1 MIYLNCIAVFNKD
14 CSKLLMCVRR
24 KEPYKGLSNL
34 VGGKVEPGE
43 DGMDAAYRE
52 LYEETTITRDDI
64 KLTHLLDFVY
74 RLDDTT
80 VEVYVGRLN
89 KDVEVAG
96 DENELYWSE
105 PDCDFFDMT
114 RYAGEGNIGHMMEH
128 IKMAKD
134 RVLSLEKSE
143 NDVIE

>member
-1 MIYLNCIAVFNKD
+1 MNNLNCIAVFNKD
-14 CSKLLMCVRR
+14 CTRLLMCVRR
-24 KEPYKGLSNL
+24 KDPYKGLSYL

-52 LYEETTITRDDI
+52 LFEETSITREDI
-64 KLTHLLDFVY
+64 RLTHLLDFVY
-74 RLDDTT
+74 LLDDTT

-89 KDVEVAG
+89 KDVEVCG
-96 DENELYWSE
+96 DENDLYWSE
-105 PDCDFFDMT
+105 LDCDFFDMN

-134 RVLSLEKSE
+134 RVLSLEE
-143 NDVIE
+143 

>member
-1 MIYLNCIAVFNKD
+1 MNYLNCIAVFNKD
-14 CSKLLMCVRR
+14 CTRLLMCVRR
-24 KEPYKGLSNL
+24 KDPYKGLSNL

-52 LYEETTITRDDI
+52 LCEETSITREDI

-74 RLDDTT
+74 LLDDTT

-89 KDVEVAG
+89 KTIAVCG
-96 DENELYWSE
+96 DENDLYWSTL
-105 PDCDFFDMT
+105 DCDFFDMT
-114 RYAGEGNIGHMMEH
+114 KYAGEGNIGHMMEH

-134 RVLSLEKSE
+134 RVLFIEK
-143 NDVIE
+143 